1 MLVKSRSV
9 EQYLVDPLH
18 WVRCGGVFGVVLVA
32 LRVLVI
38 LAVLYGLCGEYL
50 GRLSKS
56 VAQLWYPFALVTPF
70 DRLLRPVLELA
81 YLRAPRP
88 LDVVVVILTVPSWLH

>member
-1 MLVKSRSV
+1 M
-9 EQYLVDPLH
+9 
-18 WVRCGGVFGVVLVA
+18 FGIVLVP

-38 LAVLYGLCGEYL
+38 LAVLYGLGGHYL

-56 VAQLWYPFALVTPF
+56 LAQLRHSFALVTHVN
-70 DRLLRPVLELA
+70 RLLRPVLELT

-88 LDVVVVILTVPSWLH
+88 LDVVVVVLTVPSRVH